1 MFNRALTL
9 VAEEERSEGE
19 KLKDSPIRNGKGDK
33 RCHGRPAIDRLAQNV
48 TIHQSLRE
56 NLESNTSLRGRLLG
70 RKRILK
76 W

>member
-1 MFNRALTL
+1 MFSRALTL
-9 VAEEERSEGE
+9 VAEEECSEGE

-33 RCHGRPAIDRLAQNV
+33 RCHGRLVIDRLAQNA
-48 TIHQSLRE
+48 TIHQSLSE
-56 NLESNTSLRGRLLG
+56 NLESNTSFRGGLLG